1 MRIDHR
7 EPIVHL
13 QIRIVANGK
22 PVEYA
27 YERVSDG
34 TEVAEG
40 GTVTSLCWDGDVLV
54 FTGRS
59 QSSNGLW
66 TMSFRY
72 ELLEEGRRLRAV
84 EQVRGGGRYQDN
96 IWMFRAAV
104 STSAAKLVI
113 L

>member
-13 QIRIVANGK
+13 QIRMVANGK

-84 EQVRGGGRYQDN
+84 EQVRGCGRYQDN
-96 IWMFRAAV
+96 IRMFRAVV